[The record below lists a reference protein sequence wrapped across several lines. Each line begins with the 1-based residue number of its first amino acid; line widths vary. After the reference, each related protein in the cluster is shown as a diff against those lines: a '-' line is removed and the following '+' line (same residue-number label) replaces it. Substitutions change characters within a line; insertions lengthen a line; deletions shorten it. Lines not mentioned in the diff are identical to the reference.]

1 MGVEILPTPRGHA
14 RRVLSPNRDK
24 YSAVFLRIQHLLAL
38 NTFSKGDKGAIVRL
52 STADLNPFDR
62 DRKGSNINRARAQ
75 G

>member
-1 MGVEILPTPRGHA
+1 MRAGCCLQIETTPG
-14 RRVLSPNRDK
+14 
-24 YSAVFLRIQHLLAL
+24 VFLRIQHLFAL